1 MQALAKELQEVKAK
15 NLETHSKFEKFVAAM
30 WLPAKTEKKE
40 RGGNLQPHPYAMA
53 EYRMNYLIDQAVVA
67 AGMDIY

>member
-30 WLPAKTEKKE
+30 WLPIKTEKKE
-40 RGGNLQPHPYAMA
+40 KGGSMSMDAGCHSYYWMKF
-53 EYRMNYLIDQAVVA
+53 LIDQAVVA